1 MSSFVDTC
9 FKLSEGHDFVV
20 FSIHSIVWGTLLHL
34 LNRSDP
40 IKLQQKQQQQQQQ
53 QINNKKTNTISPIY
67 KLKPFEF
74 LFLGIMVTVTFINI
88 VLRFIKGVP
97 IWLLQPCHVLSGLL
111 IYIISNKKS
120 DSNIF
125 YLYFYNLWMPLVGI
139 LAVPD
144 DSWFYYSWEPF
155 IFYLHHWAMLI
166 VPFYYMFFNHRFHA
180 HFKSSTSLPMEY
192 NGNIRLSTL
201 KNRLRLFV
209 QVFTIGMLY
218 HSLVLGYGG
227 ILLNEDLN
235 SMKCRFAGGEI
246 FGIHWRE
253 ALTIGGWILGWL
265 VAVLPDTLIHCLY
278 YSNKKPSSSTTAT
291 KKNTILSIL
300 GDGFNFI
307 QSRIN
312 LEIKKNN

>member
-1 MSSFVDTC
+1 MSNFVDTC

-20 FSIHSIVWGTLLHL
+20 FTFHSIVWGTLLHL
-34 LNRSDP
+34 MNRSDP
-40 IKLQQKQQQQQQQ
+40 IKLQEKQQRQQQQNN
-53 QINNKKTNTISPIY
+53 INKKSKSNPHTY
-67 KLKPFEF
+67 KLKPFEI
-74 LFLGIMVTVTFINI
+74 LFLGIMVTVTLINI
-88 VLRFIKGVP
+88 VLRFVKGVP
-97 IWLLQPCHVLSGLL
+97 IWLLQPCHVLSALL

-125 YLYFYNLWMPLVGI
+125 YLYFYNLWMPLVGV

-144 DSWFYYSWEPF
+144 DNWFYYSWEPMV
-155 IFYLHHWAMLI
+155 FYLHHYAMLI
-166 VPFYYMFFNHRFHA
+166 IPFYYMLFNHRFHA
-180 HFKSSTSLPMEY
+180 HFKSSTSLPIEHY
-192 NGNIRLSTL
+192 GNIRLSTL

-246 FGIHWRE
+246 FGIYWRE
-253 ALTIGGWILGWL
+253 FLTIGGWILGWL
-265 VAVLPDTLIHCLY
+265 VAVLPDTLIHYFLN
-278 YSNKKPSSSTTAT
+278 SKNTSTTTTTTT
-291 KKNTILSIL
+291 KKNSILSIL
-300 GDGFNFI
+300 SDGFNFI

>member
-1 MSSFVDTC
+1 MSNFVDTC

-20 FSIHSIVWGTLLHL
+20 FTLHTIVWGTILHL
-34 LNRSDP
+34 MNRNDP
-40 IKLQQKQQQQQQQ
+40 IKLQQKQQQKQQ
-53 QINNKKTNTISPIY
+53 NNKKTIPPPPPPPPPPPY
-67 KLKPFEF
+67 KLKPFEI
-74 LFLGIMVTVTFINI
+74 LFLGIMITVTFINI

-97 IWLLQPCHVLSGLL
+97 IWLLQPCHVLSALL

-144 DSWFYYSWEPF
+144 DSWFYYSWEPLV
-155 IFYLHHWAMLI
+155 FYLHHYAMLI
-166 VPFYYMFFNHRFHA
+166 IPFYYMFFNHRFHA
-180 HFKSSTSLPMEY
+180 HFKSSTSLPIEHY
-192 NGNIRLSTL
+192 GNIRLSTL

-235 SMKCRFAGGEI
+235 SMKCRFTGGEM
-246 FGIHWRE
+246 FGIYWRE
-253 ALTIGGWILGWL
+253 FLTIGGWILGWL
-265 VAVLPDTLIHCLY
+265 VAVLPDTLIHY
-278 YSNKKPSSSTTAT
+278 FFSISKNNSTT
-291 KKNTILSIL
+291 KKNSILSIL